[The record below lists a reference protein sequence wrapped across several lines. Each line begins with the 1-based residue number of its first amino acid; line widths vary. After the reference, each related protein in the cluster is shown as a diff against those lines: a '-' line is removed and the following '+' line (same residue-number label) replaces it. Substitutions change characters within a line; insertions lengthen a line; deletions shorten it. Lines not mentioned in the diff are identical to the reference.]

1 MNLVDPNGR
10 RVLTFTSHI
19 QNLGRVAELTD
30 AVIDIATSGAWRD
43 YHMATGH
50 EAWRE
55 AELDYFLIACGMH
68 YEDVSRVLAYNAGA
82 KALAPMMDKTA
93 STDRRRPLAEAATVW
108 HSPTGESLLDRAK
121 HLGWLR
127 DSGVMR
133 ASPIP
138 ERARA
143 QAKHG
148 MTLDEHARESRRQ
161 RIPVARRRQLDA
173 IAKRTLGEIADDTE
187 RRYLIDRLAR
197 DGAAG
202 RPAASEAEL
211 ERWRADAERLDWKAP
226 ALAEHWGIARESA
239 YRRIKRLRESTA

>member
-1 MNLVDPNGR
+1 MSMVDPNGR

-50 EAWRE
+50 EAWRD
-55 AELDYFLIACGMH
+55 AELDNFLIACGMH
-68 YEDVSRVLAYNAGA
+68 YEDDSRVLAYNARA
-82 KALAPMMDKTA
+82 KALAPMMDKA
-93 STDRRRPLAEAATVW
+93 AENDRRRPLAEAATAW

-161 RIPVARRRQLDA
+161 RISGGTSSKAARRDRQADSQRDRGRHRAALPHRPPRSRWRGWVGPRPARPSLSGGVPTPSGWDWKA
-173 IAKRTLGEIADDTE
+173 SGARRTLGH
-187 RRYLIDRLAR
+187 RPRVRL
-197 DGAAG
+197 
-202 RPAASEAEL
+202 
-211 ERWRADAERLDWKAP
+211 
-226 ALAEHWGIARESA
+226 
-239 YRRIKRLRESTA
+239 

>member
-30 AVIDIATSGAWRD
+30 AVVDIATSGAWRD

-55 AELDYFLIACGMH
+55 AELDYFLVACGMH

-82 KALAPMMDKTA
+82 KALAPMMDKA
-93 STDRRRPLAEAATVW
+93 ADADHRRPLSEAATAW
-108 HSPTGESLLDRAK
+108 HSPTGESLLDRAR

-127 DSGVMR
+127 DNGVMR

-161 RIPVARRRQLDA
+161 RIPATRRRELDA
-173 IAKRTLGEIADDTE
+173 IAKRTLSEIADDTE

-197 DGAAG
+197 NGAAG
-202 RPAASEAEL
+202 RPAASDAEL
-211 ERWRADAERLDWKAP
+211 ERWRADAERLGWKRQ
-226 ALAEHWGIARESA
+226 ALANHWGITQWAA
-239 YRRIKRLRESTA
+239 DKRIKRLRNLD